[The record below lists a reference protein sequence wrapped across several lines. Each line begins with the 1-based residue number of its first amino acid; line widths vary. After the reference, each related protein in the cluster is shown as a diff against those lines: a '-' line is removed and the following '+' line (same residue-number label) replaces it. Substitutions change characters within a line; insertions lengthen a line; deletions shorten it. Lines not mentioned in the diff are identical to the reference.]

1 MNIQEKEN
9 LVHDYLDGI
18 ISQQEL
24 ETLQAL
30 LKNDAEARGVYREA
44 IFLHSAL
51 QQHSQ
56 AVNSL
61 ANNIIPM
68 ERVVRRQK
76 RKIIKFAAVAAV
88 ALLMVSLGLMSL
100 FGSDVNGSVLTMRSA
115 PGTQFTVTHKPTA
128 EKPEGNI
135 LLKGSK
141 LVISQGTVELTFK
154 SGVQSI
160 IQAPATVTLK
170 DDDVLHMQEGSAWFN
185 VPSGAEGFR
194 VYSSDLN
201 VIDLGT
207 EFGVVV
213 KPKDY
218 DEVHCLQGKI
228 KATALRARKESADL
242 LAGESRRTD
251 SIGRLIKIPSHSK
264 LFLSELPT
272 ALPHIH
278 FSFDKEDQLIASNTL
293 TGSLNV
299 KVDTRPSSRLSAGVF
314 GSALSLN
321 GREHLMTNWKGILG
335 DAPRTVAFWM
345 KMPET
350 RSREVTTLVAWG
362 AQNDHALN
370 NKFTVHLDHSLE
382 CYPMLNISFGGFWYY
397 SPGTVLDDN
406 RWHHLVVV
414 YEGKLDDKGLPITRL
429 YLDGIDTQL
438 ERCDREPFTL
448 TNRDPIRV
456 ATKDQTPLT
465 LGANLSADRDRL
477 IRDNYFLEGK
487 MDELFIIE
495 GALSEDE
502 ILHLKQTNFLE

>member
-1 MNIQEKEN
+1 MNIEQKEN

-24 ETLQAL
+24 EILQEL
-30 LKNDAEARGVYREA
+30 LTHDPEARAVYREA

-56 AVNSL
+56 AVSSL
-61 ANNIIPM
+61 ATNVIPM

-76 RKIIKFAAVAAV
+76 RKVLKFAAVAAV
-88 ALLMVSLGLMSL
+88 ALLMVSLGVMSL
-100 FGSDVNGSVLTMRSA
+100 FESKANGSELTIKSA
-115 PGTQFTVTHKPTA
+115 PGTQFAVTHQPTD

-160 IQAPATVTLK
+160 IQAPATIALK
-170 DDDVLHMQEGSAWFN
+170 DDDLLHMQEGSAWFN

-213 KPKDY
+213 KPKGY

-228 KATALRARKESADL
+228 NAAAVRARKESADL
-242 LAGESRRTD
+242 SAGESRRVD
-251 SIGRLIKIPSHSK
+251 SIGRLIEIPSHSK

-293 TGSLNV
+293 IGRPNV

-321 GREHLMTNWKGILG
+321 GREHLMTNWEGILG
-335 DAPRTVAFWM
+335 DAPRTVTFWM
-345 KMPET
+345 KMP
-350 RSREVTTLVAWG
+350 RSRNEEVTSIVAWG
-362 AQNDHALN
+362 EQNDHTLN
-370 NKFTVHLDHSLE
+370 NKFTIHLDHSLE
-382 CYPMLNISFGGFWYY
+382 RYPMLNISFGGFWYY

-406 RWHHLVVV
+406 RWHHLAVV

-429 YLDGIDTQL
+429 YLDGIDTQIK
-438 ERCDREPFTL
+438 RSDRAPFTL

-465 LGANLSADRDRL
+465 LGANLSVDRNRL
-477 IRDNYFLEGK
+477 IRDDSFLEGK

-495 GALSEDE
+495 GSLSKEE